1 MNKGIVIGIIVVIVI
16 TAIIGA
22 ASSLNLETDDNLPI
36 DNIEENESIPVEEN
50 GSEPENSGR
59 DLSVELSEKV
69 GLSSP

>member
-1 MNKGIVIGIIVVIVI
+1 MNKGIIIGIIIVVII
-16 TAIIGA
+16 AAIIGA

-50 GSEPENSGR
+50 GSEPENSAR

-69 GLSSP
+69 ALTSP

>member
-1 MNKGIVIGIIVVIVI
+1 MNKGIIIGIIIVVII
-16 TAIIGA
+16 AAIIGA